1 MIGETTILLVDDH
14 AILRKSLHVLIELVG
29 SLRVIGEAADGREA
43 IDQVRQLQP
52 DIVVMD
58 INMPHLNGI
67 EATRQILAEFP
78 QTRILA
84 LSIHSGKRYVEEM
97 IEAGVAGYLLKE
109 SVPEELITAISA
121 IKEGKGYLSAE
132 ITGILLC
139 KLRQGASGATDRLDA
154 QSDPRKWQK
163 PELPEGVVHRRELL
177 ERLERGRKKPMTLVV
192 APAGY
197 GKSTLVSDWLTHSDQ
212 AHLWWSLDPHDNDM
226 RQFLE
231 SWVAASGEL
240 FAGLTRYL
248 PGLIKVAN
256 LPPVSIL
263 AGALIAEL
271 EEIPQDLTIVLDN
284 MHLINEKAILDL
296 LSQVLKN
303 PIETKHLVLI
313 NRHDPFLPIPA
324 LRSGHLV
331 NEIRTEDLKFTAQ
344 DIKAFLEKA
353 LAKDIDLETAANW
366 EERTEG
372 WVSGLQLAIHTL
384 ADSNDN
390 QAKTSNV
397 DEIVNWRNVLT
408 NREYEVLLLLE
419 QRLRDKEI
427 ADKLCVSKET
437 VRTHLK
443 HLYSKLYATNR
454 RDAIV
459 KAEQLGLLR

>member
-1 MIGETTILLVDDH
+1 MAGETTILLVDDN

-43 IDQVRQLQP
+43 IEQARQLQP

-58 INMPHLNGI
+58 INMPHIDGI
-67 EATRQILAEFP
+67 EATRQILAESP
-78 QTRILA
+78 QARILA

-97 IEAGVAGYLLKE
+97 LEAGVAGYLLKE
-109 SVPEELITAISA
+109 SIPEELITAISA

-132 ITGILLC
+132 ITEILLS
-139 KLRQGASGATDRLDA
+139 KFRQDASGAADQPGA
-154 QSDPRKWQK
+154 QRDPRKWQK

-177 ERLERGRKKPMTLVV
+177 ERLERGRKKPMTFVV

-197 GKSTLVSDWLTHSDQ
+197 GKSILVSDWLTHSDQ
-212 AHLWWSLDPHDNDM
+212 AHLWWSLDPHDNDL

-231 SWVAASGEL
+231 SWVAASGEI
-240 FAGLTRYL
+240 FAGSTRYL
-248 PGLIKVAN
+248 PDLIKVAN

-263 AGALIAEL
+263 AGAMIAEL
-271 EEIPQDLTIVLDN
+271 EEITQDLILVLDN
-284 MHLINEKAILDL
+284 MHLINEKATLDL
-296 LSQVLKN
+296 LSQVLTN

-324 LRSGHLV
+324 LRSRQLV
-331 NEIRTEDLKFTAQ
+331 NEIRTEDLKFTTSN
-344 DIKAFLEKA
+344 IKTFLEKA
-353 LAKDIDLETAANW
+353 LAKDIDLETVAHW
-366 EERTEG
+366 EQRTEG
-372 WVSGLQLAIHTL
+372 WITGLQLAIHTL
-384 ADSNDN
+384 VDSNDN
-390 QAKTSNV
+390 QVKPSNI
-397 DEIVNWRNVLT
+397 DETVNWRNVLT

-427 ADKLCVSKET
+427 ADRLSVSTET

-443 HLYSKLYATNR
+443 NLFSKLYATDR
-454 RDAIV
+454 RDAVV